1 MLLTAGNVARIEE
14 TVMNAKARENSIRL
28 LTKLLDVYQGQL
40 DAGVVSEVREVIAA
54 LEQSREG
61 SGGTPRGDL
70 GLSVLKVMGEVLKL
84 VSNISNLMN

>member
-1 MLLTAGNVARIEE
+1 
-14 TVMNAKARENSIRL
+14 MNAKARETSIRL

-61 SGGTPRGDL
+61 SGGNPGGDL
-70 GLSVLKVMGEVLKL
+70 GLSVLKVMSEVLKL

>member
-1 MLLTAGNVARIEE
+1 
-14 TVMNAKARENSIRL
+14 MNAKARENSIRL

-61 SGGTPRGDL
+61 SGGNPGGVL
-70 GLSVLKVMGEVLKL
+70 GLSVLNVTSEVLKL
-84 VSNISNLMN
+84 VSYICNLMN

>member
-1 MLLTAGNVARIEE
+1 
-14 TVMNAKARENSIRL
+14 MNAKARENSIRL

-61 SGGTPRGDL
+61 SGGNPRGDL

>member
-1 MLLTAGNVARIEE
+1 
-14 TVMNAKARENSIRL
+14 MNAKARENSIRL

-61 SGGTPRGDL
+61 SGGNPESDL
-70 GLSVLKVMGEVLKL
+70 GLSVLKVVGEVLKL

>member
-1 MLLTAGNVARIEE
+1 
-14 TVMNAKARENSIRL
+14 MNAKARENSIRV

-61 SGGTPRGDL
+61 SGGDPRGDL
-70 GLSVLKVMGEVLKL
+70 GLRVLSVMGEVLKL
-84 VSNISNLMN
+84 VSNITNLMN